1 MTLSLQTFIFLGI
14 LALAIGLIGSF
25 MASSG
30 RHKRKLVAS
39 REDRNFARQPWGG
52 DGQNDRGI
60 R

>member
-1 MTLSLQTFIFLGI
+1 MTFSLQLFIFIGI

-30 RHKRKLVAS
+30 KYKRKLVAARAD
-39 REDRNFARQPWGG
+39 REHSRQPWGE
-52 DGQNDRGI
+52 DGQNERGI